1 MLSGAGALKAFL
13 KTVPAKQ
20 SNAADFF
27 SPHPAGAPIRRREHE
42 SLVLGGLCGVGQLG
56 MSVRI
61 VS

>member
-27 SPHPAGAPIRRREHE
+27 SPHPAGAPI
-42 SLVLGGLCGVGQLG
+42 LVLGGLCGVGQLG

-61 VS
+61 VF